1 MITVRL
7 HVDGKGNI
15 WLMARCRKCGNVH
28 KYAAA
33 DVSQQPV
40 KCKSCGAEMQLKG
53 AIMEGGDSDSDA
65 DVRPS
70 SSDSPNSG

>member
-7 HVDGKGNI
+7 HVDGNGNI

-33 DVSQQPV
+33 EVSNRPV
-40 KCKSCGAEMQLKG
+40 PCKSCGAEMQLKG
-53 AIMEGGDSDSDA
+53 AIMEGGDDDA
-65 DVRPS
+65 DAAPPS
-70 SSDSPNSG
+70 SS